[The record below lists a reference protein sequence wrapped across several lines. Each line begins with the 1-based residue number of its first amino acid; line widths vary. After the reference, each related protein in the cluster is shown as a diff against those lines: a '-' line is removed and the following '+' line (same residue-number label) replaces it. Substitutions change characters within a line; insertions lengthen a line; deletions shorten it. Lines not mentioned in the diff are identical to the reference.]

1 MKMLCV
7 GLVCA
12 LVGCKR
18 AETRVS
24 LHVVNDGNQPL
35 DRVNILNERYR
46 GKYSG
51 EFSDIG
57 IRSRSVYHGFL
68 LGEAGDKIS
77 VEWSHSDDKPVYTN
91 TFSVPELGN
100 EEPKRPSLTLTFSD
114 DAMAVSFEGRR

>member
-35 DRVNILNERYR
+35 NRVNVLNERYR
-46 GKYSG
+46 DKYSG
-51 EFSDIG
+51 EFSNIG
-57 IRSRSVYHGFL
+57 IGSRSDYFGFL
-68 LGEAGDKIS
+68 LGEAGDRIS
-77 VEWSHSDDKPVYTN
+77 VEWSHSDGKSVLTN

-100 EEPKRPSLTLTFSD
+100 ESPKLPSLTLTFSD